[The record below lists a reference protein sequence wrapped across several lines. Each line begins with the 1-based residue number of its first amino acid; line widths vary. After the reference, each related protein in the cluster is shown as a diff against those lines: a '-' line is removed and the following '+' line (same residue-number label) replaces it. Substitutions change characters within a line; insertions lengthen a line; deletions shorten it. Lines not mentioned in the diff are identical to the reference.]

1 MQRLSGIGSDGAPV
15 ILGIHGGVSKLLKDQ
30 VPLLVAN
37 HCIVHRLTLVAGQA
51 AYEVNYLKRFKY
63 VLNQLYQF
71 YENSTVRSAGFYKVY
86 SRNIE

>member
-1 MQRLSGIGSDGAPV
+1 MQCLCGIGSDGAPV

-37 HCIVHRLTLVAGQA
+37 HCIVHRLALVAGQA

-63 VLNQLYQF
+63 VL
-71 YENSTVRSAGFYKVY
+71 TH
-86 SRNIE
+86 